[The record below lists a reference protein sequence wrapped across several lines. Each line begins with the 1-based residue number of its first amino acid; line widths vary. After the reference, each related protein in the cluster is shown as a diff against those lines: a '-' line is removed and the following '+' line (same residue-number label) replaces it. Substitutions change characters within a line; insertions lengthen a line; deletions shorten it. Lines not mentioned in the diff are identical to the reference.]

1 MRKRR
6 GPEVVSPPGLL
17 LVVVNQPDGA
27 VFSPRRQ
34 AYAHLFFFFFFL
46 AFFFTLTETRVRR
59 LRPPLTETRV
69 RRLRPPGIF
78 KSLLTCVLISVL
90 ALYAACGQ
98 KVTVLIS
105 MHGRF
110 VKQNEPTA
118 TTSAPPRSPS

>member
-46 AFFFTLTETRVRR
+46 AFFFT
-59 LRPPLTETRV
+59 LTETRV